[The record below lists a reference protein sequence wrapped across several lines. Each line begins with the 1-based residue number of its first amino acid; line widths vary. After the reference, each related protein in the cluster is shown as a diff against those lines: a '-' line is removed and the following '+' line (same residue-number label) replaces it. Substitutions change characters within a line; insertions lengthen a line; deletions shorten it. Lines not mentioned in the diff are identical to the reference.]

1 MLICLGDCG
10 KVIYSPLSG
19 FAFVQYRRP
28 PGNARTIEDVKV
40 TKKDYPKRLR
50 YFSKRNLHAAQI
62 NRVLLR
68 RHKSIK
74 ALKWW
79 STQFSDVQISRKR
92 GKLDQFCCP
101 KHQIEFTFSAA
112 DTNCLCDP
120 MLTECCPN
128 CHVVLF
134 SNPDINFLFTF
145 LWCLKKKKKKRIFI
159 ARSIYLFIRF
169 LWLSNIMFYILQ
181 NDCRANTIWPV
192 LQNHYYCITLVLIC
206 YKVRIQF
213 QSINN
218 WNNKF
223 FVEGWVWNTLEMC
236 YDERWEYIPL
246 SFY

>member
-1 MLICLGDCG
+1 M
-10 KVIYSPLSG
+10 
-19 FAFVQYRRP
+19 QYRRP

-79 STQFSDVQISRKR
+79 STQFSDVQIPRKR

-120 MLTECCPN
+120 MLTKCCPN

-134 SNPDINFLFTF
+134 SNPDINFLFYF
-145 LWCLKKKKKKRIFI
+145 FMMFKKEEKNNLYRTIN
-159 ARSIYLFIRF
+159 LFIHQVP
-169 LWLSNIMFYILQ
+169 LVIKYNVLHHAKWLPCQYDMTGSTKPL
-181 NDCRANTIWPV
+181 
-192 LQNHYYCITLVLIC
+192 LLHYTCIDLL
-206 YKVRIQF
+206 
-213 QSINN
+213 
-218 WNNKF
+218 
-223 FVEGWVWNTLEMC
+223 
-236 YDERWEYIPL
+236 
-246 SFY
+246 

>member
-1 MLICLGDCG
+1 MEHTIFRCTNFTKTRKTWPILLPKTSDWIHIFCRWYKLLVWPDVNRMLSKLPCG
-10 KVIYSPLSG
+10 
-19 FAFVQYRRP
+19 FVF
-28 PGNARTIEDVKV
+28 KS
-40 TKKDYPKRLR
+40 R
-50 YFSKRNLHAAQI
+50 Y
-62 NRVLLR
+62 
-68 RHKSIK
+68 
-74 ALKWW
+74 
-79 STQFSDVQISRKR
+79 QFS
-92 GKLDQFCCP
+92 FY
-101 KHQIEFTFSAA
+101 FF
-112 DTNCLCDP
+112 
-120 MLTECCPN
+120 MM
-128 CHVVLF
+128 F
-134 SNPDINFLFTF
+134 
-145 LWCLKKKKKKRIFI
+145 KKEEKKRIFI